1 MSDEQRPKFRWT
13 ERRAARLVTILIS
26 AAVVVA
32 DVALFFVFVGRAGGL
47 PGGWRPYWYIPAGI
61 VAVLV
66 FASLRLVRHVQSFRR
81 DE

>member
-1 MSDEQRPKFRWT
+1 MNDEQPTFRWT
-13 ERRAARLVTILIS
+13 ERRAARMVTILVS

-32 DVALFFVFVGRAGGL
+32 DLALFFVFLGRAEGL

-61 VAVLV
+61 LAVLV
-66 FASLRLVRHVQSFRR
+66 FASLRLVRHIKGFRR

>member
-1 MSDEQRPKFRWT
+1 MNEDPQPTFRWT

-32 DVALFFVFVGRAGGL
+32 DVALFFVFIERASGL
-47 PGGWRPYWYIPAGI
+47 PGGWKQYWYIPGGI
-61 VAVLV
+61 FAVLV
-66 FASLRLVRHVQSFRR
+66 FATMRLVRNVESFRR

>member
-1 MSDEQRPKFRWT
+1 MNDEQPSFRWT
-13 ERRAARLVTILIS
+13 ERRLARFVTILIS

-32 DVALFFVFVGRAGGL
+32 DIALLFVFIGRAEGL

-66 FASLRLVRHVQSFRR
+66 FASLRLVRHIKGFRR

>member
-1 MSDEQRPKFRWT
+1 MNDEQPTFRWT
-13 ERRAARLVTILIS
+13 ERRMARFVTILIS

-32 DVALFFVFVGRAGGL
+32 DIALFFVFLGRASGL

-61 VAVLV
+61 LAVLV
-66 FASLRLVRHVQSFRR
+66 FASLRLIRHIKSFRA

>member
-1 MSDEQRPKFRWT
+1 M
-13 ERRAARLVTILIS
+13 ARFVTILIS

-32 DVALFFVFVGRAGGL
+32 DIALFFVFLGRASGL

-61 VAVLV
+61 LAVLV
-66 FASLRLVRHVQSFRR
+66 FASLRLIRHIQSFRA

>member
-1 MSDEQRPKFRWT
+1 MNDEQPTFRWT
-13 ERRAARLVTILIS
+13 ERRMARFVTILVS

-32 DVALFFVFVGRAGGL
+32 DIALLFVFIGRAEGL

-61 VAVLV
+61 IAVLV
-66 FASLRLVRHVQSFRR
+66 FASARLIRHIKGFRR

>member
-1 MSDEQRPKFRWT
+1 M
-13 ERRAARLVTILIS
+13 ARFVTILIS

-32 DVALFFVFVGRAGGL
+32 DIALFFVFVGRASGL

-61 VAVLV
+61 LAVLV
-66 FASLRLVRHVQSFRR
+66 FASARLVRHIKSFRA